1 MPILPFKPAITPAY
15 MVKSAWLEHGPFAL
29 WLVNAIRPR
38 LIAEL
43 GTHRGFSFC
52 CFCEQIRRDGLGS
65 RVVAIDTWKGDD
77 HTGAYGDEIYDALRD
92 YTSKTY
98 PDIAELKRMYF
109 SEALPSFA
117 DGSIDLLH
125 VDGRHFYEDVVE
137 DFTSYIPKLS
147 DRAIV
152 LFHDTQV
159 REHGFGVYRYWAELS
174 AKYPTFEFHH
184 GNGLGVLAFGK
195 NIPSPIRTLVGYA
208 ADSPDAIKTRDAFA
222 RDGARLTR
230 TLRLHRWLA
239 RAKRLGRRFT
249 FTRPAA

>member
-1 MPILPFKPAITPAY
+1 MPVLPFKPAITPAY

-29 WLVNAIRPR
+29 WLVNAVKPR
-38 LIAEL
+38 LVAEL

-52 CFCEQIRRDGLGS
+52 CFCEQIRRDGIDS
-65 RVVAIDTWKGDD
+65 RVIAVDTWKGDD
-77 HTGAYGDEIYDALRD
+77 HTGAYGGEIYDALRE

-109 SEALPSFA
+109 SDALPSFK

-125 VDGRHFYEDVVE
+125 VDGRHYYEDVIE

-147 DRAIV
+147 DRAVV

-159 REHGFGVYRYWAELS
+159 RDHGFGVHRYWAELS

-184 GNGLGVLAFGK
+184 GHGLGVLAFGK
-195 NIPSPIRTLVGYA
+195 NIPPPVKTLVDF
-208 ADSPDAIKTRDAFA
+208 ADNSPDAVETREAFA
-222 RDGARLTR
+222 RAGARLTR
-230 TLRLHRWLA
+230 ALRRNRWLS
-239 RAKRLGRRFT
+239 RAKRFGKLFDFKGR
-249 FTRPAA
+249 AA